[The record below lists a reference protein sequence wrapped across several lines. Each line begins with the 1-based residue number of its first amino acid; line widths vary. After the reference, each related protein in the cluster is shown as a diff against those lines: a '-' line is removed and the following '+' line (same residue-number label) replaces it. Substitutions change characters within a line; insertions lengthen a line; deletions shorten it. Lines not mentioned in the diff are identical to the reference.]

1 MYFLNIFFCF
11 VKLYFS
17 HDHTEKLDT
26 YSLFYRK
33 VLKMFKYFEKLIFKV
48 NNIYKLWEFFP
59 RNNAL
64 K

>member
-1 MYFLNIFFCF
+1 
-11 VKLYFS
+11 
-17 HDHTEKLDT
+17 
-26 YSLFYRK
+26 
-33 VLKMFKYFEKLIFKV
+33 MFNYFEKLISKV

>member
-1 MYFLNIFFCF
+1 
-11 VKLYFS
+11 
-17 HDHTEKLDT
+17 
-26 YSLFYRK
+26 
-33 VLKMFKYFEKLIFKV
+33 MFKYFEKLISKV